1 MLDMTTTEYK
11 VSVAYEEWTPED
23 VDLGEPSDRGFLF
36 QDSSEES
43 LEDVASQLQ
52 SLATWLDWS
61 SSRPA
66 DGDWIS
72 SSEEVDPYTGTSVVY
87 SAFVSRASGEA
98 LSQGEIEGL
107 SKALGV

>member
-1 MLDMTTTEYK
+1 MLDMTTEYQ

-23 VDLGEPSDRGFLF
+23 VSLGEPSDRGFLF
-36 QDSSEES
+36 ENSEEET

-52 SLATWLDWS
+52 YLATWLDWS

-98 LSQGEIEGL
+98 LSQGEIAAL
-107 SKALGV
+107 SKALGI